1 MTDIYLRQAGLD
13 LHVPST
19 AMVIGVGGVGSWVA
33 LDLALVGVPRLVL
46 VDPDVVEAS
55 NLNRT
60 PFKLK
65 HIGGPKTKAVLE
77 LIYERRDGVDVLV
90 FQKRLEDLSPVDLQ
104 LISAV
109 DCVVDCRDVLA
120 DVPAGLRQVPRVK
133 LGYDGES
140 VTIHF
145 SPAKKVWG
153 SEPVRYTTV
162 PSFLVPPQL
171 LAALV
176 TYIITKNLVK
186 EGESVWSLTI
196 LDMLKKLGI
205 VD

>member
-1 MTDIYLRQAGLD
+1 MVVGL
-13 LHVPST
+13 
-19 AMVIGVGGVGSWVA
+19 GGVGSWVA

-65 HIGGPKTKAVLE
+65 HVDMAKVKAVLE

-109 DCVVDCRDVLA
+109 DCVVDCRDILA
-120 DVPAGLRQVPRVK
+120 DVPAGLRQVPRIK

-145 SPAKKVWG
+145 SPGRKVWG
-153 SEPVRYTTV
+153 DEPVRYTTV

-171 LAALV
+171 LAALT
-176 TYIITKNLVK
+176 TYIVTKNLLNGG
-186 EGESVWSLTI
+186 GEKVWSFTVR
-196 LDMLKKLGI
+196 DVLKELGI